1 MMGWK
6 GCGAGRGREH
16 AGFWEG
22 WFDME
27 WLCKHK
33 VR

>member
-27 WLCKHK
+27 CGC
-33 VR
+33 VNIR